1 MPCPHELGPPA
12 TVSSRSLA
20 LPEGPWTLEP
30 FPRKDALESRTDG
43 QNLKSH
49 AGCLVRSSKCL
60 TSVRRFEVKVP
71 RLQAAAPPKSLTG
84 RGAAAAPQNPSL
96 LLQLFS
102 HIPPPEKKKPS
113 PC

>member
-12 TVSSRSLA
+12 TASSRSLA

-71 RLQAAAPPKSLTG
+71 RLQAAAPPPKSLTG

-102 HIPPPEKKKPS
+102 HIPPPEKK
-113 PC
+113 